1 MGTVAPRAL
10 ALLVGGAWCAAACG
24 SGGAGTADAAS
35 GADAPSGADA
45 TSAADAADA
54 GTDAGPALGDFD
66 LGRDFSLAANPNGPW
81 RYGYT
86 SGSALVAASFQMDT
100 FAVDALPV
108 GFWHPSGAQ
117 DGYYPYVAA
126 NRAAVTSTDPT
137 GSWAV
142 RPDEVAM
149 EGSAS
154 GQYSVVQL
162 VVPAAGTYQLAAD
175 FAGVHTRL
183 STTDVH
189 VLRGEVALFDAVID
203 GYGGDPAFRAVT
215 GASPTASYHATLD
228 LGAGDVLTFAVGV
241 GANGTNAND
250 TTGLVVRLGAP

>member
-10 ALLVGGAWCAAACG
+10 ALLLAGAWCGAAACG
-24 SGGAGTADAAS
+24 SGGAGPAGAPDAGAGAADAAE
-35 GADAPSGADA
+35 
-45 TSAADAADA
+45 ADAADA
-54 GTDAGPALGDFD
+54 GADTIPSVDFD

-86 SGSALVAASFQMDT
+86 ADSALVAASFQLDT
-100 FAVDALPV
+100 FAVDTLPV

-154 GQYSVVQL
+154 GQYSVVQF
-162 VVPAAGTYQLAAD
+162 VVPAAGTYELAAD

-189 VLRGEVALFDAVID
+189 VLRGETALFDAAID
-203 GYGGDPAFRAVT
+203 GYGGDPAFHAVT

-228 LGAGDVLTFAVGV
+228 LAVGDVLSFAVGV
-241 GANGTNAND
+241 GADGTYAND
-250 TTGLVVRLGAP
+250 TTGLMVRLRAP